1 MCKVPPGTL
10 QGFHSFGP
18 GAEDDAPGSAKTF
31 PDFPCVS
38 QMLGGPSLRLGILVE
53 RLCDTPRIGWTGKDT
68 GRLVTWEFPLRIDH
82 GPRLYVCQAP
92 NAFICVSSVAPPK
105 HQMRL
110 YVCHQMR
117 LYVCHQ
123 MRLYVCH
130 QMRLYV
136 CHQMRL
142 YVCHQM
148 RLLMQRSSLRSLTFA
163 RFARTFF

>member
-1 MCKVPPGTL
+1 MATSELLGTSNPRKEATRTSPHQRQSRGKIESCL
-10 QGFHSFGP
+10 P
-18 GAEDDAPGSAKTF
+18 NDTK
-31 PDFPCVS
+31 
-38 QMLGGPSLRLGILVE
+38 LRISTEASDQVQ
-53 RLCDTPRIGWTGKDT
+53 CST
-68 GRLVTWEFPLRIDH
+68 GRCATILPTQCCPQDGWMLVQCVQINLPESSLAHTHH

-130 QMRLYV
+130 QMRL
-136 CHQMRL
+136 L
-142 YVCHQM
+142 T
-148 RLLMQRSSLRSLTFA
+148 QRSSLRSLTLLASLA
-163 RFARTFF
+163 RFLTV